1 MDWKKIKAEYI
12 AGGTSYRKLVEKYGV
27 PFTTLVRIAQK
38 ENWVG
43 LREQAQHKAETK
55 LVDVVSTKEANR
67 ADKIINAADQILDRI
82 CAILPLVENPTGL
95 RDLTTALKNLRDI
108 KGIKSDADMR
118 EQEARI
124 RNLEKQAE
132 DKKVESSDIVITMP
146 PELEEYSK

>member
-27 PFTTLVRIAQK
+27 PFTTLVRMAQK

-43 LREQAQHKAETK
+43 LREQAQHEAETK
-55 LVDVVSTKEANR
+55 LVDVVSTKEANK
-67 ADKIINAADQILDRI
+67 ANKIINAADQILDRI
-82 CAILPLVENPTGL
+82 CAILPMVENPTGL

-124 RNLEKQAE
+124 RTLEKQAE
-132 DKKVESSDIVITMP
+132 TDAKRDAPIVVQFEEDIDKW
-146 PELEEYSK
+146 SK